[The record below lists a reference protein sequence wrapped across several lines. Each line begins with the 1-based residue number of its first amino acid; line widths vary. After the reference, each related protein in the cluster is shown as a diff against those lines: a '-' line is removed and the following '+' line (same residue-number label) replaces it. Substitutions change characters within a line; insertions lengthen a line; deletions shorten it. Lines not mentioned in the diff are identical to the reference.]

1 MNRLLN
7 KVKDNSILIASIQ
20 NCEVQVTP
28 ILQGFITNFP
38 EYTDHSINH
47 SKTVLGYA
55 DLLLNTELE
64 KLNEDEAYIL
74 IMAGFLHDI
83 GMCPT
88 KEMKSNIIES
98 DSFRESGKD
107 FEDYL
112 RDIHHKVSYQY
123 ITTFWKELRIVNET
137 YAEAIALVGMGHRKV
152 ELLDFDLYN
161 PEFVVKSG
169 SEFVCL
175 PYLAGVLRLADEL
188 DITNDRTP
196 ELLYNQYF
204 PSRRKYL
211 SK

>member
-1 MNRLLN
+1 MNKLLK
-7 KVKDNSILIASIQ
+7 KVEANSVLMASIQ

-28 ILQGFITNFP
+28 ILQGFVTNFP

-47 SKTVLGYA
+47 SKTVLRYA
-55 DLLLNTELE
+55 DHLLDTEVQ
-64 KLNEDEAYIL
+64 KLNEDEAYVL

-88 KEMKSNIIES
+88 NGMKSIIIES
-98 DSFRESGKD
+98 SSFRESGKQ

-112 RDIHHKVSYQY
+112 RDIHHELSYQY
-123 ITTFWKELRIVNET
+123 ITTFWKELKIVNET

-152 ELLDFDLYN
+152 ELLDFDMYN

-169 SEFVCL
+169 SGFVCL

-196 ELLYNQYF
+196 DIHSHL
-204 PSRRKYL
+204 KD
-211 SK
+211 